1 MDIFDDD
8 NEVEIISR
16 PSTSASTA
24 SFGSSSS
31 SQPLFLPDHDDEDEF
46 NNGPDAD
53 GQKKN
58 LPQQQD
64 INVDKIFDSV
74 VGDDLNFDYVPL
86 ARNREIDYANLEREA
101 QRKAKAHVPL
111 REILSSSPPPPDTG
125 NDASKGKKGR
135 GKDDG
140 EKERRKPMRL
150 DEARLVG
157 PTGFPQLIEDTKHFR
172 IKGKGHEATDL
183 NRLLQIYQYWTHRMY
198 PKSQFKDTV
207 DRVEKLCHSKLM
219 HNKLSMWR
227 DEAHGKAHPNTED
240 EGTEGNADDGP
251 TTDVNPEGDRR
262 VSSLAPESDAA
273 AYASSSPSPPTHPP
287 SSTAPSNA
295 GGDEFDDQ
303 DMEAIWKEME
313 TEQANEA
320 RRATTTTSN
329 VASRN
334 GDVQSSTKANGAE
347 GSFMDVDDDIE
358 GWLALEEATD
368 SRSLTSTAAPT
379 GLSFATAFNSN
390 PSKNANGSVTLAVD
404 DDDEMWGISHEME
417 AEDTRKQAA
426 LKDHSAVGPT
436 PEITSKAQTI
446 STTERSFDDMYC

>member
-16 PSTSASTA
+16 PSTSAST
-24 SFGSSSS
+24 GSSSS

-53 GQKKN
+53 GQNKN

-64 INVDKIFDSV
+64 INVDEIFDSV
-74 VGDDLNFDYVPL
+74 VGDDFNFDYVPL

-101 QRKAKAHVPL
+101 QRKAKAKVPL
-111 REILSSSPPPPDTG
+111 REILSSSPPPPDIG
-125 NDASKGKKGR
+125 NDASKGKKAR

-240 EGTEGNADDGP
+240 EGTEENADDGP
-251 TTDVNPEGDRR
+251 TTAVNPERGAASRR

-273 AYASSSPSPPTHPP
+273 AYASSSPSPPTRPP
-287 SSTAPSNA
+287 SSAAPSNA

-329 VASRN
+329 VASRD
-334 GDVQSSTKANGAE
+334 GEVQFSANGAGE
-347 GSFMDVDDDIE
+347 SFMDVDDDIE
-358 GWLALEEATD
+358 GWLALEEAMD
-368 SRSLTSTAAPT
+368 SQSSTSTAAPT

-390 PSKNANGSVTLAVD
+390 PSKNANGGVTLAVNN
-404 DDDEMWGISHEME
+404 DDDEMWGISREME
-417 AEDTRKQAA
+417 AEDARKQAA
-426 LKDHSAVGPT
+426 FKDHSTVGNT
-436 PEITSKAQTI
+436 PKTPSKAQTI